1 MTHAPMLL
9 GIKPWR
15 NNFFCKYLLSF
26 RREEL
31 NKLFFFSCFYLAS
44 TFKTQKK
51 LPGSWRRESRKRK
64 QSGTHGL
71 ILKKQTNKKKTTKL
85 FAKTEKEEKRKTVM
99 TITYIY
105 KTRYVQCS
113 SLLLDD
119 HCPGSPQTAAAP
131 LASSLLQSH
140 VVEHV
145 ATWTHQSCWGFEVP
159 LG

>member
-1 MTHAPMLL
+1 MWVRSDDSCTHATWNKTL
-9 GIKPWR
+9 KKQF
-15 NNFFCKYLLSF
+15 FFCKYLLSF

-145 ATWTHQSCWGFEVP
+145 AT
-159 LG
+159 

>member
-1 MTHAPMLL
+1 MWVRSDDSCTHA
-9 GIKPWR
+9 IR
-15 NNFFCKYLLSF
+15 NKTLKKYFFFCKYLLSF

-31 NKLFFFSCFYLAS
+31 NKLFCSCFYLAS
-44 TFKTQKK
+44 NFKTQKK

-71 ILKKQTNKKKTTKL
+71 ILKKKKKL
-85 FAKTEKEEKRKTVM
+85 FTKTEKEEKRKTVM

-105 KTRYVQCS
+105 KTRSVQCS

-140 VVEHV
+140 VVVHV
-145 ATWTHQSCWGFEVP
+145 AT
-159 LG
+159 